1 MAKRKHIALDFEID
15 KLTNSIENTL
25 TGDRLQTEVLPITK
39 EDLARIKKDKTWQFD
54 WNQEYKTP
62 KHQLF
67 KLTIVGNPQII
78 QGLMCFEIMFDHVHI
93 HLLENAKFN
102 IGKNKIYVGVPGN
115 LVAYAC
121 KVSLEK
127 GFEGNVAF
135 VSKTKLI
142 DHYLTMLPGSFAVG
156 HKIIVMPST
165 AQSLIDTYFKT

>member
-1 MAKRKHIALDFEID
+1 MAKHEHIALDFEID

-25 TGDRLQTEVLPITK
+25 TGDRLQTEVLPITD
-39 EDLARIKKDKTWQFD
+39 EDLARIKNDKTWQFD
-54 WNQEYKTP
+54 WNEEYKMP
-62 KHQLF
+62 NHQLF
-67 KLTIVGNPQII
+67 KLTVVGNPQII
-78 QGLMCFEIMFDHVHI
+78 QGLMCFEIKFDHVHI

-121 KVSLEK
+121 KISLEK

-135 VSKTKLI
+135 LSKTKLI
-142 DHYLTMLPGSFAVG
+142 EHYLKMLPGAFAVG

-165 AQSLIDTYFKT
+165 AQTLIDTYFKT